1 MEEQIQQRNS
11 SFKKRPNI
19 KNTEYISE
27 QFLLSYDP
35 EEKYKF
41 ENFEIQTDKK
51 IGTGF
56 LSNVYLS
63 TNKIDSLQYA
73 VKKINKKNVLNK
85 GISLDI
91 IKNEIEIHER
101 ILHPNIVRMYSHYED
116 EKNYYCFLEYIN
128 GPSLLNFIH
137 KKKTGLSERES
148 CKFFSQI
155 IKSISFL
162 HSNKI
167 IHRDIK
173 LENFLIKN
181 NEIIKLI
188 DFGCCALLTE
198 EEPKRMSTCGTYLY
212 MSPELIDLKPYDY
225 CVDIWAL
232 GVLLFELLEGFSPFG
247 KRDDD
252 QIEIKSNVLTK
263 KFKVTKDL
271 SNNCLDLLNK
281 MLEFDYHKRIDIKGI
296 CEHNWIKDWGTDNGF
311 NNNFNGNNFNNNDDD
326 NDELNSLLSLVKK
339 KNMKGKKERKKK
351 GNSIAKGAKY
361 EKKKIDFKKDN
372 VNDNNDIIKK
382 DEIEEKKIII
392 NEEEK
397 KNEIEEKK
405 NEINE
410 EEKKDENEKEKNDI
424 NKEDKKNEYD
434 ENKIVLNKEEK
445 KDENEKEKIEMNTE
459 DKKKEIK
466 NEEKEI
472 NSIINKEIIEEKKE
486 KDIKKEEKKGNIPI
500 NYIKNEPKIIN
511 ENIKLDDFDEE
522 KFYNINNI
530 NSFKTGYN
538 NKQNQNKFIND
549 DNDDFL
555 SENLL
560 NIVNDSKNIEKQN
573 ISFNEDDSNE
583 INTNKSNLE
592 RKKQKQNKI
601 KNNYYYMNTDYSYN
615 RSQQNSHRS
624 DESDLKN
631 TLALFAKADK
641 LKKESAKIKLKTK
654 EKSFWDKLFSPFQCG
669 STNNNS

>member
-27 QFLLSYDP
+27 QFLLSYEP

-212 MSPELIDLKPYDY
+212 MSPELINLTPYDY

-252 QIEIKSNVLTK
+252 HIEIQSNVLTK

-281 MLEFDYHKRIDIKGI
+281 MLESDYQKRIDIKGI
-296 CEHNWIKDWGTDNGF
+296 CEHYWIKDWSSDNGY
-311 NNNFNGNNFNNNDDD
+311 NMNFNENDFKNNDDD
-326 NDELNSLLSLVKK
+326 IDDFNNVLNLVKK
-339 KNMKGKKERKKK
+339 KNKKEKKK
-351 GNSIAKGAKY
+351 GIRKGNNVAKGAKY
-361 EKKKIDFKKDN
+361 TKKK
-372 VNDNNDIIKK
+372 
-382 DEIEEKKIII
+382 
-392 NEEEK
+392 
-397 KNEIEEKK
+397 
-405 NEINE
+405 
-410 EEKKDENEKEKNDI
+410 
-424 NKEDKKNEYD
+424 
-434 ENKIVLNKEEK
+434 
-445 KDENEKEKIEMNTE
+445 
-459 DKKKEIK
+459 
-466 NEEKEI
+466 
-472 NSIINKEIIEEKKE
+472 S
-486 KDIKKEEKKGNIPI
+486 
-500 NYIKNEPKIIN
+500 
-511 ENIKLDDFDEE
+511 
-522 KFYNINNI
+522 
-530 NSFKTGYN
+530 
-538 NKQNQNKFIND
+538 
-549 DNDDFL
+549 
-555 SENLL
+555 
-560 NIVNDSKNIEKQN
+560 
-573 ISFNEDDSNE
+573 
-583 INTNKSNLE
+583 
-592 RKKQKQNKI
+592 
-601 KNNYYYMNTDYSYN
+601 
-615 RSQQNSHRS
+615 
-624 DESDLKN
+624 
-631 TLALFAKADK
+631 
-641 LKKESAKIKLKTK
+641 
-654 EKSFWDKLFSPFQCG
+654 
-669 STNNNS
+669 